1 MNPDHYQLLTLTTLP
16 ARVNATQAAQ
26 LLGFLPHE
34 LTMLTAAGLLK
45 PLGRPAPNSI
55 KYFATVELDELR
67 RDTQWLSKATDA
79 VQNHWRKKNHSSPPS
94 LARQRRPPAAP
105 RSP

>member
-34 LTMLTAAGLLK
+34 LSLLMAAGLLK

-55 KYFATVELDELR
+55 KYFATADLEALR

-79 VQNHWRKKNHSSPPS
+79 VQHHWRQKNHT
-94 LARQRRPPAAP
+94 APPAPARRR
-105 RSP
+105 RSNLGQPLA